1 MSILTLLTLL
11 TLLTVSEVTVLTFL
25 ILHGSVSYAVT
36 SLTLDHQNPN
46 IGIPKG
52 EASLFGLTKQ
62 VRVPRNAK
70 SLPREG
76 ILSKIQDSK
85 LL

>member
-1 MSILTLLTLL
+1 MAGWTDQLMD
-11 TLLTVSEVTVLTFL
+11 
-25 ILHGSVSYAVT
+25 GPMDYAVP

-46 IGIPKG
+46 IGNPKG
-52 EASLFGLTKQ
+52 EASLSELTVQ
-62 VRVPRNAK
+62 VRVPRNVK

-76 ILSKIQDSK
+76 ILSKIQDCK

>member
-1 MSILTLLTLL
+1 MLCKLQQCLGYFGM
-11 TLLTVSEVTVLTFL
+11 FL
-25 ILHGSVSYAVT
+25 GSDGYAVP

-52 EASLFGLTKQ
+52 EASLSELTVQ
-62 VRVPRNAK
+62 VRVPKNAK

-76 ILSKIQDSK
+76 ILSKIQACKS
-85 LL
+85 LYYFFS

>member
-1 MSILTLLTLL
+1 MKRNYTQ
-11 TLLTVSEVTVLTFL
+11 
-25 ILHGSVSYAVT
+25 YAVP

-52 EASLFGLTKQ
+52 EASLSELTVQ
-62 VRVPRNAK
+62 VRVPKNAK

-76 ILSKIQDSK
+76 ILSKI
-85 LL
+85 

>member
-1 MSILTLLTLL
+1 MHALMSDD
-11 TLLTVSEVTVLTFL
+11 V
-25 ILHGSVSYAVT
+25 HYAVT

-52 EASLFGLTKQ
+52 EASLSELTVQ
-62 VRVPRNAK
+62 VRVPKNAK

-76 ILSKIQDSK
+76 ILSKI
-85 LL
+85 